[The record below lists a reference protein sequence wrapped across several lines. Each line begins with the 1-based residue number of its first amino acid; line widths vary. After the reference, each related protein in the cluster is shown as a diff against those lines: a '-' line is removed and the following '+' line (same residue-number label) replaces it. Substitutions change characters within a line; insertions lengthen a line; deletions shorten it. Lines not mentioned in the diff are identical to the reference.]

1 MQPHLVLH
9 TVVMADCLGTLG
21 AGVWFLTHVQV
32 EVGTE
37 CSQLGEVHRTVLALI
52 GSLSGMHPH
61 VDL

>member
-1 MQPHLVLH
+1 
-9 TVVMADCLGTLG
+9 MADCLGTLG